1 MPTFA
6 RMFNLFK
13 KKKYIQSWEYE
24 LLHGVVSA
32 LPNKYSY
39 LTKQVAPE
47 SLIDVVDHTA
57 RKNGWKK
64 TKYSPAAY
72 QQYLNESPKLNGLLV
87 GIKVFDLTDQNYKE
101 VELDLYDGALLGCRY
116 PVGKYDLTRIDVS
129 GLRFKPHQSEENIK
143 YKAALKDLKC
153 THLDLDNGFEIEL
166 SGKTYYTIKD
176 LEDGNYLAINTKGNV
191 YGLFHDPFIVE
202 QISSDLATFIAQ
214 IDNGSFSIEEYY
226 NSKFV

>member
-1 MPTFA
+1 
-6 RMFNLFK
+6 MFNLFKK

-47 SLIDVVDHTA
+47 SLIDVVDHAT
-57 RKNGWKK
+57 RKNGWKIA
-64 TKYSPAAY
+64 KYNTATY

-87 GIKVFDLTDQNYKE
+87 GIKVFDLTDQDYKE
-101 VELDLYDGALLGCRY
+101 VELDLYDGVLLGCRY

-129 GLRFKPHQSEENIK
+129 GLHFKPYQSEDKIK
-143 YKAALKDLKC
+143 YKTSLKDLKC
-153 THLDLDNGFEIEL
+153 NHLDLDNGFEIEL

-202 QISSDLATFIAQ
+202 QISSDLPTFIEHL
-214 IDNGSFSIEEYY
+214 NSGTFSIEKYY
-226 NSKFV
+226 NSKFA

>member
-1 MPTFA
+1 
-6 RMFNLFK
+6 MFNLFKK

-32 LPNKYSY
+32 LPSKYSY

-47 SLIDVVDHTA
+47 SLIDVVDDTA

-64 TKYSPAAY
+64 TKYNTATY

-87 GIKVFDLTDQNYKE
+87 GIKVFDLTDQDYKE

-129 GLRFKPHQSEENIK
+129 GLRFKPHQSEDTIK

-153 THLDLDNGFEIEL
+153 NQLDLDNGFEIEL

-176 LEDGNYLAINTKGNV
+176 LEDGNYLGIDKKGKV
-191 YGLFHDPFIVE
+191 YGMFHDPFIVE
-202 QISSDLATFIAQ
+202 PISNDLPTFIEQLNSGA
-214 IDNGSFSIEEYY
+214 FSIEKYY
-226 NSKFV
+226 NSKFA

>member
-1 MPTFA
+1 
-6 RMFNLFK
+6 MFNLFK
-13 KKKYIQSWEYE
+13 KKKYIQSWEYG
-24 LLHGVVSA
+24 LLHAVARA

-39 LTKQVAPE
+39 LTHQVAPA
-47 SLIDVVDHTA
+47 SLIDAIDHA
-57 RKNGWKK
+57 ILKNGWKM
-64 TKYSPAAY
+64 TKYHPAIY
-72 QQYLNESPKLNGLLV
+72 KEHLSRSPKLNGLLV
-87 GIKVFDLTDQNYKE
+87 GIKVFDLTDQDYKE
-101 VELDLYDGALLGCRY
+101 VELDLLDGVLVGCRY
-116 PVGKYDLTRIDVS
+116 PVGKYDLSRIDVS
-129 GLRFKPHQSEENIK
+129 GLRFKPYQSEDKIK

-214 IDNGSFSIEEYY
+214 VDNGSFSIEEYY
-226 NSKFV
+226 NSKFA